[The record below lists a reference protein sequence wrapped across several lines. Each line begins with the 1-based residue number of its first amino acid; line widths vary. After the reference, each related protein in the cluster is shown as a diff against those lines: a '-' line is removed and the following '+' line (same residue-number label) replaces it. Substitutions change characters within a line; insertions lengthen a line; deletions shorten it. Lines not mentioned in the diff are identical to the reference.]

1 MTKYLRDQPFQVGG
15 STEAYRAGWDRIF
28 GKKCVICKG
37 TGRIDSAT
45 ELPTGVRCSL
55 TPPGVT
61 NWACPFCDGS
71 GKERP
76 PS

>member
-1 MTKYLRDQPFQVGG
+1 MKYLRDQPFQVGG
-15 STEAYRAGWDRIF
+15 STEAYREGWERVF

-37 TGRIDSAT
+37 TGEIAKVIGGDHGQPDAFT
-45 ELPTGVRCSL
+45 MGKT
-55 TPPGVT
+55 
-61 NWACPFCDGS
+61 ACTVCGGS